1 MADIFGRNPSDYEH
15 VQAQRSAGLYDA
27 NRQALRRRGLIH
39 DFDAVGTAGQ
49 RGFHPI
55 SEWELQNLGVQKRAE
70 ANAQAATYLTNNV
83 QAILAQ
89 FQEVVYL
96 GGMRVFDFIPVRTV
110 PEGATSYLH
119 RVVDKYGEG
128 DFISTD
134 GTDAPA
140 AEATMRPVTVPVGY
154 AGITGKWTVEDLR
167 ATMFGGFPLDTETID
182 AASRGSMTHI
192 ARVGFNGH
200 ATRFQSEGY
209 THGLTNQPS
218 TGDGAVAVTTAGQTF
233 AAGTV
238 DQMID
243 LVQNGIS
250 KVIEDTKET
259 YPSQIGGELCIAL
272 PTAQYNLIT
281 RARYGEGSDMTA
293 ARWIAANNNWTGRP
307 GGTSVTFKS
316 LPELD
321 SGNNDDLTT
330 DRMVIYVNDNRVI
343 EQGHA
348 IMPRVLSIREEGYV
362 IMARFEYKFGPTF
375 VGRPDGMQYIDTI

>member
-1 MADIFGRNPSDYEH
+1 MADIFGRNPADYEH
-15 VQAQRSAGLYDA
+15 IGAQRSAGLYEA
-27 NRQALRRRGLIH
+27 NRQALQRRGLIH
-39 DFDAVGTAGQ
+39 DFDAVGTAGE

-55 SEWELQNLGVQKRAE
+55 SEWELANLSIQKRAE
-70 ANAQAATYLTNNV
+70 ANAQAATFLTNNV

-96 GGMRVFDFIPVRTV
+96 GGMRVFDFIPVRDV

-128 DFISTD
+128 DFISSD

-140 AEATMRPVTVPVGY
+140 AEAVMRPVTVPVGY

-167 ATMFGGFPLDTETID
+167 ATMFGGFPLDSETID
-182 AASRGSMTHI
+182 AASRGAMTHI

-200 ATRFQSEGY
+200 ATRFQSDGF
-209 THGLTNQPS
+209 TTGLINAPS
-218 TGDGAVAVTTAGQTF
+218 TGDGAVAQVDANQTF
-233 AAGTV
+233 AAGSV
-238 DQMID
+238 QQMID
-243 LVQNGIS
+243 VVQNSIS
-250 KVIEDTKET
+250 KIIEDTEET

-293 ARWIAANNNWTGRP
+293 ARWIMANNNWTGRP

-316 LPELD
+316 LPELAD
-321 SGNNDDLTT
+321 AAGSNN
-330 DRMVIYVNDNRVI
+330 DRMVTYVKDTRVI

-375 VGRPDGMQYIDTI
+375 IGRPDGVQYTDII